1 MQRNSLVRE
10 ASVEALASRP
20 PAPQSTAGSVG
31 AGPQR
36 RADPRFSTLGR
47 AARIDALGVSGL
59 CRVLNLSDH
68 GAAIETSA
76 SVACGDPVRLW
87 FDSENIVQG
96 RVAWCRGNRIGIR
109 FLTPIESFPMIRK
122 IASDRWSGVARPP
135 RLSAAIVAIVSHDTQ
150 SFGTVID
157 NVSEA
162 GFCVRHPGCLSTG
175 AQIETTTAKGLR
187 MRGTVRWANNVM
199 AGIEL
204 SGKLTTAQLSN
215 TTDL

>member
-1 MQRNSLVRE
+1 MQGNSLVRK
-10 ASVEALASRP
+10 ASVEALAYRP
-20 PAPQSTAGSVG
+20 PPPQCTTASVG
-31 AGPQR
+31 SGPGR
-36 RADPRFSTLGR
+36 RADPRFPTLGR
-47 AARIDALGVSGL
+47 VARIDALGVSGL

-76 SVACGDPVRLW
+76 NAACGDPVRLW

-109 FLTPIESFPMIRK
+109 FLTPIESFAMIRK
-122 IASDRWSGVARPP
+122 IASDRWSGAARPP
-135 RLSAAIVAIVSHDTQ
+135 RLSASIVATVSHETQ
-150 SFGTVID
+150 SFATVID

-162 GFCVRHPGCLSTG
+162 GFCIRHPGCLRAG
-175 AQIETTTAKGLR
+175 VEIEMVTAKGLR
-187 MRGTVRWANNVM
+187 MRGTVRWADGVV
-199 AGIEL
+199 AGVEL